1 MACLARPT
9 RLAAALATA
18 LAASAVAQDA
28 PPKPPA
34 PAPAPAPAAPADGAK
49 TAARVNFDALMPS
62 GSLLYAGIDS
72 VEQVRADFTA
82 SAWGRLFADPANEVV
97 RTSFAQL
104 LERMSESSKKDTGFD
119 VVETVQWVTGRAGVG
134 MFGDMG
140 AHEGADF
147 GFTAG
152 LEAPDHIAELRE
164 RAQKV
169 FDKQGEDG
177 QVVLKHET
185 EGDLEVALAVPKE
198 GAKGDFD
205 GDLRVAAAGSVL
217 LVDGASG
224 ALREKPNFR
233 DALAGLRG
241 EAKDPLSAVPAFKA
255 SLAARA
261 GGVKVWFDTGKLIRA
276 EAATAGASSPMFG
289 MLGIEEFGAL
299 SARLT
304 VDAKEL
310 HLEAHQAWSEKC
322 TLGKLLGA
330 WLAGSDTSLFKLI
343 PAEAEHAIALHLDF
357 SKGMDA
363 TDAFRKANGMAPEA
377 PPPADP
383 AGADPAAAAAAPPD
397 PRKDFMDH
405 LDGRIAIFAGQ
416 VDASEAVPLFG
427 GEGPPISV
435 CFVLGVK
442 AAEPLRAS
450 LDRAMRQIGL
460 HAARK
465 KSEFQG
471 FEVYSVP
478 VMPMTLHYAILDDVA
493 AVSLSPTLLQDV
505 LRRKSDKELKNLGAD
520 PSFKRELEGLTSNAS
535 LVLWEKVDPKL
546 FQTIGGG
553 MATAAEMGRGEG
565 ADPMGRALASF
576 VQSLGSIDPA
586 VAAKHLPPGSILGFG
601 VDATGLHLEGVSR

>member
-9 RLAAALATA
+9 RLSAALAAA

-34 PAPAPAPAAPADGAK
+34 PAPAPT

-72 VEQVRADFTA
+72 VEQVRADFAA
-82 SAWGRLFADPANEVV
+82 SAWGRLLADPANEVV
-97 RTSFAQL
+97 RASFTQL
-104 LERMSESSKKDTGFD
+104 LERMSEGSKKETGFD
-119 VVETVQWVTGRAGVG
+119 FVETVQWITGRAGVG

-140 AHEGADF
+140 AREGSDF

-177 QVVLKHET
+177 RVVLKHEN
-185 EGDLEVALAVPKE
+185 EGDVDVTLAVPKE

-224 ALREKPNFR
+224 AFREKPNFR

-241 EAKDPLSAVPAFKA
+241 EAKDPLSAVPAFKS

-261 GGVKVWFDTGKLIRA
+261 GGVKFWFDSGKVIRA
-276 EAATAGASSPMFG
+276 EAATAAATTPMFS
-289 MLGIEEFGAL
+289 MLGLEEFGAL

-310 HLEAHQAWSEKC
+310 HLEAQQACSEKC
-322 TLGKLLGA
+322 TLAKLLGA

-357 SKGMDA
+357 TKGMDA

-377 PPPADP
+377 PPADP
-383 AGADPAAAAAAPPD
+383 AAGADPAAAAAAPPD

-405 LDGRIAIFAGQ
+405 LDGRIAIFGGQ
-416 VDASEAVPLFG
+416 VDPSEALPLFG

-435 CFVLGVK
+435 CMVIGVK

-450 LDRAMRQIGL
+450 LDRAMRMVGL

-478 VMPMTLHYAILDDVA
+478 IMPMTLHYAIVDDFAV
-493 AVSLSPTLLQDV
+493 VSLSPTLLQDV
-505 LRRKSDKELKNLGAD
+505 LRRKSDKELKSLATD
-520 PSFKRELEGLTSNAS
+520 PSFKREIEALTSNPS

-546 FQTIGGG
+546 FQTIGAQ
-553 MATAAEMGRGEG
+553 MAAGFEAGRGEG
-565 ADPMGRALASF
+565 AGAGAGDAMERALSSF
-576 VQSLGSIDPA
+576 IQSLGSIEPA
-586 VAAKHLPPGSILGFG
+586 VAAKHLPPGSVVGFG
-601 VDATGLHLEGVSR
+601 VDANGLHLEGVSR

>member
-1 MACLARPT
+1 
-9 RLAAALATA
+9 
-18 LAASAVAQDA
+18 
-28 PPKPPA
+28 
-34 PAPAPAPAAPADGAK
+34 
-49 TAARVNFDALMPS
+49 MPS

-72 VEQVRADFTA
+72 VEQVRADFAA
-82 SAWGRLFADPANEVV
+82 SAWGRLLADPANEVV
-97 RTSFAQL
+97 RASFTQL
-104 LERMSESSKKDTGFD
+104 LERMSEGSKKETGFD
-119 VVETVQWVTGRAGVG
+119 VVETVQWITGRAGVG

-140 AHEGADF
+140 ALEGTDF
-147 GFTAG
+147 GYTAA

-177 QVVLKHET
+177 HVVLKHET
-185 EGDLEVALAVPKE
+185 EGDVDVTLAVPKE

-205 GDLRVAAAGSVL
+205 GDVRVAAAGSVL

-224 ALREKPNFR
+224 AFREKPNFR

-241 EAKDPLSAVPAFKA
+241 EAKDPLSAVPGFKS

-261 GGVKVWFDTGKLIRA
+261 GGIKFWFDSGKLIRA
-276 EAATAGASSPMFG
+276 EAATGASTPMVA

-304 VDAKEL
+304 LDAKEL
-310 HLEAHQAWSEKC
+310 HLEALQTWSEKC
-322 TLGKLLGA
+322 ALAKLLGA

-357 SKGMDA
+357 TKGMDA

-377 PPPADP
+377 PPADP
-383 AGADPAAAAAAPPD
+383 AAGADPAAAADAPPD

-405 LDGRIAIFAGQ
+405 LDGRIAIFGGQ
-416 VDASEAVPLFG
+416 VDPSEALPFFG
-427 GEGPPISV
+427 GEGPPLSICMV
-435 CFVLGVK
+435 IGVK

-471 FEVYSVP
+471 FEVFSVP
-478 VMPMTLHYAILDDVA
+478 IMPMMLHYAIVDDVA
-493 AVSLSPTLLQDV
+493 VLSLSPTLLQDV

-520 PSFKRELEGLTSNAS
+520 PSFKREIEGLTSNAS

-546 FQTIGGG
+546 FQAIGTQ
-553 MATAAEMGRGEG
+553 MAAAME
-565 ADPMGRALASF
+565 AGRAEGDSPGDAMERALSSF
-576 VQSLGSIDPA
+576 IQSLGSIDPA
-586 VAAKHLPPGSILGFG
+586 VAAKHLPPGSVVGFG
-601 VDATGLHLEGVSR
+601 VDANGLHLEGVSR